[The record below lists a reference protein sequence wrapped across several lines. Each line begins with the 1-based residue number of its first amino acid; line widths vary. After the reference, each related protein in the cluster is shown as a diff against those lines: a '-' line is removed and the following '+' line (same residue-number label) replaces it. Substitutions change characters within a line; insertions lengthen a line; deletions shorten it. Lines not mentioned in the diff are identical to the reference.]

1 MKNILAGINSRLSD
15 TEERITKLEDR
26 VVEFTAT
33 RQKKEKIMKRNENNL
48 RDLWGNIKHTNIHI
62 TWVPK
67 REERERKGLRKNLKI

>member
-48 RDLWGNIKHTNIHI
+48 RDL
-62 TWVPK
+62 
-67 REERERKGLRKNLKI
+67 